1 MLPLLVWWSLTHDT
15 SAFIA
20 YAFPVLLCFTW
31 KTSPKEPRPSRF
43 TNSKELGPTW
53 SPAQRSAVLVP
64 ADQSEN
70 GPFVEVLPPPPMD
83 TVSIPVNGIFIK
95 NTGWRTKFRANLVYQ
110 CLYPQIF
117 PIFSHSPSPL
127 ASCPGASAQKVGHVR
142 WFWEWSHSSRLGSVW
157 VNPWERRPDRW
168 DGHDAFEIQSESL
181 KQIKCIIYI
190 YI

>member
-1 MLPLLVWWSLTHDT
+1 M
-15 SAFIA
+15 
-20 YAFPVLLCFTW
+20 
-31 KTSPKEPRPSRF
+31 
-43 TNSKELGPTW
+43 
-53 SPAQRSAVLVP
+53 
-64 ADQSEN
+64 
-70 GPFVEVLPPPPMD
+70 
-83 TVSIPVNGIFIK
+83 
-95 NTGWRTKFRANLVYQ
+95 VYQ

-190 YI
+190 YIFNKYSTIIAYIYSTLYYCRLHWSHIECVLDKEEQNRIHLRAKLVLLFCNFSGLSSNHPPTQPSMI